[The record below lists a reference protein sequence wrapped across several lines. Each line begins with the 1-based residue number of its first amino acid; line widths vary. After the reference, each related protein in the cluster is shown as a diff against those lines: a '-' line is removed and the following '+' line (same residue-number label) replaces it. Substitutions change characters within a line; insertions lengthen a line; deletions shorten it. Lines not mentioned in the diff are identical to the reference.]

1 MMLHKCLLKKE
12 RKCPYI
18 ENFTEVIFNSFK
30 EGVNKPWLWAKNLA
44 SYLFLC

>member
-1 MMLHKCLLKKE
+1 MNLGMHKLKKERKKE

-30 EGVNKPWLWAKNLA
+30 EGVNKSWL
-44 SYLFLC
+44 